1 MNTLNSLHA
10 SNAYPFLHNQKN
22 FKQLGKQCVFLINY
36 THHRL
41 THTVHR
47 NTHIH
52 VCICACMHRHTHPHI
67 LTHHRYRHTHTIH
80 KQTIRC
86 TRTMYI
92 SVSAMGQLPSPP
104 AKWNKGWHPTD
115 TSALLQSTNHWHF
128 SSVTEHHPLTLQL
141 CHRAL
146 SIDTSALSQ
155 STIHWHFSSVT
166 EHYPLTLQL
175 HYRAPSTDT
184 SALSQSTIHWH
195 FSSVTEH
202 YPLTLQLRYRA
213 PWNRAPWYH
222 LLTLTHFLCLMRRR

>member
-1 MNTLNSLHA
+1 
-10 SNAYPFLHNQKN
+10 
-22 FKQLGKQCVFLINY
+22 
-36 THHRL
+36 
-41 THTVHR
+41 
-47 NTHIH
+47 
-52 VCICACMHRHTHPHI
+52 MHRHTHPHI

-128 SSVTEHHPLTLQL
+128 SSITEHYPLTLQL

-175 HYRAPSTDT
+175 CHRALSIDT
-184 SALSQSTIHWH
+184 SAPLQSAIHWH

-202 YPLTLQLRYRA
+202 YPLTLQLHYRA
-213 PWNRAPWYH
+213 PSTDTSAPLQSTMEQSTMVPSTDTDS
-222 LLTLTHFLCLMRRR
+222 LLMLDEAEVIPYGHADLHIYRKVV